1 LTRQA
6 KLYYEV
12 TKPRVWYLI
21 AFVAFGGFVAGSQ
34 NPVDWFRAIHAVA
47 AVALAAAGSESVAN
61 YLEKDLDALMDRTRR
76 RPLPSGRLKPAR
88 NALIYGVLLTAIG
101 LALSIPLNILTFT
114 FILIGVL
121 DYVVVYVILT
131 KRRTPLNII
140 LGSFA
145 GGAPVMAGYSAA
157 AGYVGIDAWLLA
169 AIVVLWI
176 PSHIWSLALRY
187 REDYVRAGVPMLP
200 VIVNESKAIRCIASS
215 SILIAIFTIT
225 VYFLTPVYGLL
236 YLAVAVVSGLILLY
250 LSLKLT
256 VKPTRE
262 MAWRLFKFTS
272 PYLALIFLA
281 VVLDK
286 LL

>member
-1 LTRQA
+1 M
-6 KLYYEV
+6 
-12 TKPRVWYLI
+12 
-21 AFVAFGGFVAGSQ
+21 AFGGYVAGS
-34 NPVDWFRAIHAVA
+34 PHPIDWFKAIHITVAVS
-47 AVALAAAGSESVAN
+47 LAAAGSESIAN
-61 YLEKDLDALMDRTRR
+61 YLERDLDALMERTRR
-76 RPLPSGRLKPAR
+76 RPLPSGKIKPAW
-88 NALIYGVLLTAIG
+88 NALIYGVMLTALG
-101 LALSIPLNILTFT
+101 LGLSLPLGILPLT

-157 AGYVGIDAWLLA
+157 AGQVGADAWLLA

-187 REDYVRAGVPMLP
+187 KEDYVRAGVPMLP
-200 VIVNESKAIRCIASS
+200 VVVNESKAIRCISSS
-215 SILIAIFTIT
+215 SILIALFTVII
-225 VYFLTPVYGLL
+225 YFLAPGYGPL
-236 YLAVAVVSGLILLY
+236 YLATSTVSGAMLLY
-250 LSLKLT
+250 LSLKLA
-256 VKPTRE
+256 VKPTRD

-281 VVLDK
+281 IILDK